1 MSFRVGRIL
10 NINGIKYEIGAQLG
24 KGSYAKVYEGSEIAG
39 HKSNLRKN
47 SIDNYFETEPSLW
60 PLKRN
65 NLKAVEFFKLLLR
78 ASLRCFHQQI

>member
-1 MSFRVGRIL
+1 MFSFV
-10 NINGIKYEIGAQLG
+10 Y
-24 KGSYAKVYEGSEIAG
+24 GSIIFTFWSLATEAISIDFW